1 MDDQN
6 ARAFAGNR
14 IVINME
20 SFERDT
26 ALFVGDGFFNQSGR
40 GRATEQEGKEKF
52 HRDQSS
58 RKRGVVNR
66 PGVTKINSGGFP
78 AQSP

>member
-6 ARAFAGNR
+6 ARAFACNR
-14 IVINME
+14 IIVDME

-40 GRATEQEGKEKF
+40 GRATEQEGKKKV
-52 HRDQSS
+52 SS
-58 RKRGVVNR
+58 RPV
-66 PGVTKINSGGFP
+66 
-78 AQSP
+78 